1 MAPEVTGRLGGTPRN
16 KVTAGRLGG
25 TPGTGGR
32 LVLCGTP
39 IGNLDDMAPRAVEA
53 LRAADVIACEDTRR
67 TRKLLSHFGIP
78 TPAMVVLNDVTER
91 RKTPE
96 VVAEVRRG
104 RTVALVSDA
113 GMPGLSD
120 PGYRLV
126 RACID
131 AGLKVE
137 VVPGPSAVVTALA
150 LSGLAPGRFVFEG
163 FLPRKPGDRRKRI
176 ESLATEPRTI
186 VLFES
191 PHRIEATL
199 EDLRAV
205 LGDRRVSLARELTK
219 LYEEVVRGS
228 LSEVIAALQ
237 DKPPRGEITLVV
249 EGAVHSHKAEPPG
262 DELAER
268 ARTLM
273 AEGVDRKE
281 AMARVARETGVS
293 RRKVF
298 DALLDE

>member
-1 MAPEVTGRLGGTPRN
+1 
-16 KVTAGRLGG
+16 
-25 TPGTGGR
+25 

-39 IGNLDDMAPRAVEA
+39 IGNLDDMSPRAVAA
-53 LRAADVIACEDTRR
+53 LRDADVIACEDTRR

-78 TPAMVVLNDVTER
+78 ARSLVVLNDLTER
-91 RKTPE
+91 RKAPE

-131 AGLKVE
+131 AGAAVE
-137 VVPGPSAVVTALA
+137 VVPGPTAVVTALA

-176 ESLATEPRTI
+176 EALADEQRTI

-219 LYEEVVRGS
+219 LYEEVLRGS
-228 LSEVIAALQ
+228 LSEVIDALRS
-237 DKPPRGEITLVV
+237 KPPRGEITLVV
-249 EGAVHSHKAEPPG
+249 EGAVHEHRAEPPG
-262 DELAER
+262 GELAAR
-268 ARTLM
+268 ARALM
-273 AEGVDRKE
+273 EDGVERKE
-281 AMARVARETGVS
+281 AMARVAREAGVS

-298 DALLDE
+298 DALLEE

>member
-1 MAPEVTGRLGGTPRN
+1 MTD
-16 KVTAGRLGG
+16 RLGG
-25 TPGTGGR
+25 TPGNKMTVPGGR

-39 IGNLDDMAPRAVEA
+39 IGNLDDMAPRAVET

-78 TPAMVVLNDVTER
+78 ARAMVVLNDVTER
-91 RKTPE
+91 RKAPE
-96 VVAEVRRG
+96 VVAEIRRG

-137 VVPGPSAVVTALA
+137 VVPGPTAVVTALA
-150 LSGLAPGRFVFEG
+150 LSGLPPGRFVFEG

-176 ESLATEPRTI
+176 ESLAAEARTV

-199 EDLRAV
+199 EDLRSV
-205 LGDRRVSLARELTK
+205 LGDRRVALARELTK
-219 LYEEVVRGS
+219 LYEEVLRGS
-228 LSEVIAALQ
+228 LSEVIDALK
-237 DKPPRGEITLVV
+237 DRPPRGEITLVI
-249 EGAVHSHKAEPPG
+249 EGAVGEHKPEPARE
-262 DELAER
+262 ELAAR
-268 ARTLM
+268 ARDLM
-273 AEGVDRKE
+273 AEGIDRKE
-281 AMARVARETGVS
+281 AMARVARDAGVS

-298 DALLDE
+298 DALVDE